1 MVGQESEVKM
11 GKGGENQGKLCIVPG
26 PKPRFQDLKD
36 PAQDRR
42 GNQYILRD
50 LLVTDMSQG

>member
-11 GKGGENQGKLCIVPG
+11 GKEGENWGKLCTVPG

-36 PAQDRR
+36 PTQDGR

-50 LLVTDMSQG
+50 LLVTDL